1 MAKCSDTKYLQ
12 SAVIPFVIEN
22 GVLKVLLITS
32 RSGKRW
38 VIPKGCIEDDLTSLE
53 SAVEEAYEEAG
64 IKGRAY
70 KKAIGEYRYRK
81 WGGICHVEV
90 FQFEVNEVLQEWPEA
105 SFRQR
110 AWVTVEE
117 AAERVV
123 EKALKSIIRRVP
135 ELVNRI
141 RVR

>member
-12 SAVIPFVIEN
+12 SAVVPFVFKN
-22 GVLKVLLITS
+22 GMLKVLLISS

-38 VIPKGCIEDDLTSLE
+38 VIPKGIIEDDLTSLE

-64 IKGRAY
+64 IKRQSY
-70 KKAIGEYRYRK
+70 KKAIGNYQYPK
-81 WGGICHVEV
+81 WDGNCHVEV
-90 FQFEVNEVLQEWPEA
+90 FLFEVNEVLKEWPEA
-105 SFRQR
+105 HFRQR

-117 AAERVV
+117 AAERVD

-135 ELVNRI
+135 ELVDKI
-141 RVR
+141 PVR

>member
-1 MAKCSDTKYLQ
+1 MAMRSDTKYLQ
-12 SAVIPFVIEN
+12 SAVIPFMFEN
-22 GVLKVLLITS
+22 GVLKVLLIIS

-70 KKAIGEYRYRK
+70 KKAIGKYRYRK

-90 FQFEVNEVLQEWPEA
+90 FLFEVNEVLQEWPEA